1 MKNKKFVLTI
11 LSWSVLII
19 VLLVMYFPLAMVI
32 GYSFSSAKAIG
43 GSGKFTFAL
52 YKGLFENEA
61 LIEATVNTFVIGICS
76 GLIATLLG
84 TVSAVGIYY
93 LKRGKAIVN
102 GMSQI
107 TIVNAEVVTAV
118 GFYLLQLFLRDIIH
132 LPVEE
137 GMGWLIL
144 AHTMITVPYVILAV
158 TPRLSQLNPN
168 LAEAGMDLG
177 AGSVRTLFTVIV
189 PQLVKGMISGFA
201 LAFTLS
207 LDDFVVTKFNKG
219 DVSTISTY
227 VYDGLKHGLDNSVR
241 ALSTIIF
248 VGVLAVMI
256 LFNIFGSR
264 KKQDMLKGPR
274 KTKHKSKKIAVP
286 VAGNE

>member
-1 MKNKKFVLTI
+1 MNGRKLALKITG
-11 LSWSVLII
+11 WAVLI
-19 VLLVMYFPLAMVI
+19 VMLLIMYFPLAMVI

-43 GSGKFTFAL
+43 GAGGFTFKW
-52 YKGLFENEA
+52 YVGLFSDDA
-61 LIEATVNTFVIGICS
+61 LIDATVNTFVIGIVS

-93 LKRGKAIVN
+93 LKRGKGIMNAA
-102 GMSQI
+102 SQI
-107 TIVNAEVVTAV
+107 TVVNAEVVTAV
-118 GFYLLQLFLRDIIH
+118 GFYLLQLFLRDTLK

-137 GMGWLIL
+137 GMGWLIV

-177 AGSVRTLFTVIV
+177 AGSVRTLFTVIL
-189 PQLVKGMISGFA
+189 PQLVKGMVSGFA

-227 VYDGLKHGLDNSVR
+227 VYDGLKHGLNNSVR

-248 VGVLAVMI
+248 VAVLVIMI
-256 LFNIFGSR
+256 LFNLFGSR
-264 KKQDMLKGPR
+264 KNA
-274 KTKHKSKKIAVP
+274 HKSGHKRKSKPSVN
-286 VAGNE
+286 VAGNQ

>member
-1 MKNKKFVLTI
+1 M
-11 LSWSVLII
+11 LIA
-19 VLLVMYFPLAMVI
+19 VLLIMYFPLAMVI

-43 GSGKFTFAL
+43 GTGSFTFKW
-52 YKGLFENEA
+52 YTGLFEDDA
-61 LIEATVNTFVIGICS
+61 LIDATLNTFIIGISS

-93 LKRGKAIVN
+93 LTRGKSVMNAV
-102 GMSQI
+102 SQI
-107 TIVNAEVVTAV
+107 TVVNAEVVTAV
-118 GFYLLQLFLRDIIH
+118 GFYLLQLFLRDALR

-137 GMGWLIL
+137 GMGWLIM

-168 LAEAGMDLG
+168 LSEAGMDLG
-177 AGSVRTLFTVIV
+177 AGSVRTLFTVIL

-227 VYDGLKHGLDNSVR
+227 VYDGLKHGLNNSVR
-241 ALSTIIF
+241 ALSTVIF
-248 VGVLAVMI
+248 IAVLAVMI
-256 LFNIFGSR
+256 IVNLVGSR
-264 KKQDMLKGPR
+264 KKNGKPKSR
-274 KTKHKSKKIAVP
+274 KRKSPTAIS
-286 VAGNE
+286 GNQ

>member
-1 MKNKKFVLTI
+1 MNGKKLAFKIVGWAVLVI
-11 LSWSVLII
+11 M
-19 VLLVMYFPLAMVI
+19 LLVMYFPIAMVI

-43 GSGKFTFAL
+43 GSGHFTFAW
-52 YKGLFENEA
+52 YAGLIKDEA
-61 LIEATVNTFVIGICS
+61 LLDATVNTFVIGIVS
-76 GLIATLLG
+76 GLIATVLG

-93 LKRGKAIVN
+93 LKRGRKSVMNAA
-102 GMSQI
+102 SQI
-107 TIVNAEVVTAV
+107 TVVNAEVVTAV
-118 GFYLLQLFLRDIIH
+118 GFYLLQLFLRDTLH

-137 GMGWLIL
+137 GMGWLIV

-177 AGSVRTLFTVIV
+177 AGSVRTLFTVIL

-227 VYDGLKHGLDNSVR
+227 VYDGLKHSLNNSVR

-248 VGVLAVMI
+248 VAVLVIMI
-256 LFNIFGSR
+256 LFNLFGSR
-264 KKQDMLKGPR
+264 KNAGATKKRKR
-274 KTKHKSKKIAVP
+274 KTPVS
-286 VAGNE
+286 VAGDQ

>member
-1 MKNKKFVLTI
+1 MNTKSKILRIVGWVVLAVM
-11 LSWSVLII
+11 LLIT
-19 VLLVMYFPLAMVI
+19 YFPLAMVI
-32 GYSFSSAKAIG
+32 GYSFSSARAIG
-43 GSGKFTFAL
+43 GSGGFTL
-52 YKGLFENEA
+52 QWYKGLFEDDA
-61 LIEATVNTFVIGICS
+61 LLDATVNTFIIGISS

-93 LKRGKAIVN
+93 LKRGKSAMN
-102 GMSQI
+102 AASQI
-107 TIVNAEVVTAV
+107 TVVNAEVVTAV
-118 GFYLLQLFLRDIIH
+118 GFYLLQLFLRDTLH

-137 GMGWLIL
+137 GMGWLIV

-177 AGSVRTLFTVIV
+177 AGSVRTLFTVIL
-189 PQLVKGMISGFA
+189 PQLVKGMVSGFA

-227 VYDGLKHGLDNSVR
+227 VYDGLKHGLNNAVR

-248 VGVLAVMI
+248 LAVLAVMVI
-256 LFNIFGSR
+256 VNLVGSR
-264 KKQDMLKGPR
+264 KTKNPLRGKR
-274 KTKHKSKKIAVP
+274 KRKPHVS
-286 VAGNE
+286 VAGNQ

>member
-1 MKNKKFVLTI
+1 MNAKKRAWRIVG
-11 LSWSVLII
+11 WCVLI
-19 VLLVMYFPLAMVI
+19 VMLFVMYFPIAMVI
-32 GYSFSSAKAIG
+32 GYSFSSARAIG
-43 GSGKFTFAL
+43 GSGHFTL
-52 YKGLFENEA
+52 GWYKGLFADEG
-61 LIEATVNTFVIGICS
+61 LIDATVNTFVIGICS

-93 LKRGKAIVN
+93 LKRGKAAMNAV
-102 GMSQI
+102 SQI
-107 TIVNAEVVTAV
+107 TVVNAEVVTAV
-118 GFYLLQLFLRDIIH
+118 GFYLLQLFLRDTLR

-144 AHTMITVPYVILAV
+144 AHTMLTVPYVILAV
-158 TPRLSQLNPN
+158 TPRLGQLNPN

-177 AGSVRTLFTVIV
+177 AGSVRTLFTVIL

-207 LDDFVVTKFNKG
+207 LDDFVITKFNKG

-227 VYDGLKHGLDNSVR
+227 VYDGLKHGLNNAVR

-248 VGVLAVMI
+248 LAVLIVMVLI
-256 LFNIFGSR
+256 NLVGSR
-264 KKQDMLKGPR
+264 KKGKA
-274 KTKHKSKKIAVP
+274 KK
-286 VAGNE
+286 AGA